1 MQSESGRERGTV
13 GEGAEE
19 EEEEEPPGGAAYI
32 DATRVRGRRVRGR
45 SESGVVGERRGRER
59 QRERGGLVRSLN
71 RRRSGN
77 KFSTVLYMVS
87 FIW

>member
-1 MQSESGRERGTV
+1 MQRETGRERGTV

-19 EEEEEPPGGAAYI
+19 EEEEEGAAYI
-32 DATRVRGRRVRGR
+32 DATRVQGRRVRGR
-45 SESGVVGERRGRER
+45 SESVVVGERRGRER